1 MTCGSPAKKEK
12 KRLKRTLQSYRVMSA
27 MKPRPRRRSGFVCW
41 SVLGD
46 YSLGGHVS
54 GGVVIDDGGDDDV
67 KFAAAGLDDFSE
79 SLKLVPV
86 IVRVFVAADG

>member
-1 MTCGSPAKKEK
+1 M
-12 KRLKRTLQSYRVMSA
+12 
-27 MKPRPRRRSGFVCW
+27 CW

-46 YSLGGHVS
+46 CSLGGHVS
-54 GGVVIDDGGDDDV
+54 GSVVIDDRGDDDV

-79 SLKLVPV
+79 SFKLVAV